1 MIEIVSHTR
10 SGIANITS
18 YLRQSTDEKY
28 FYEDKRLEIRKILRK
43 LCEWERCNCNRG
55 KGMPGPDTYAGQHPA
70 QHERFGIYGIPK
82 GEECVT
88 HLSEMGKYEI
98 RIPKPRVL
106 V

>member
-1 MIEIVSHTR
+1 
-10 SGIANITS
+10 
-18 YLRQSTDEKY
+18 
-28 FYEDKRLEIRKILRK
+28 
-43 LCEWERCNCNRG
+43 
-55 KGMPGPDTYAGQHPA
+55 MPGPDTYAGQHPA

-106 V
+106 VQEYYMDPAGNNTKAIKEQENQFKHDKESDRLAMFDPRDPFPGSQSQLHGWQAN

>member
-1 MIEIVSHTR
+1 
-10 SGIANITS
+10 
-18 YLRQSTDEKY
+18 
-28 FYEDKRLEIRKILRK
+28 
-43 LCEWERCNCNRG
+43 
-55 KGMPGPDTYAGQHPA
+55 MPGPDTYAGQHPA

-88 HLSEMGKYEI
+88 HLSKMGKYEI